1 MKIATTNNILWVV
14 YLSLLAVL
22 LPHTAWAFQQFE
34 PARVGWDIVDNIS
47 LTAWLAALAFE
58 AAIAALTHKL
68 SKHIEATRKGMKGR
82 ERFAYQYLNAYSFGL
97 ILSLGISSMA
107 NLAHA
112 VQFGW
117 QIKIFTDWKVPFGVY
132 AFVFGA
138 VLPLISYL
146 FARVLSNET
155 ETESTEDPQ
164 VIQLRQDNSNL
175 RKQLRESQNSE
186 ATVKARLDA
195 MGDVFVRLM
204 SEDKKTRIL
213 AAAERWPKLPGSSIA
228 TITDTSGAYVSE
240 VLNAN

>member
-1 MKIATTNNILWVV
+1 MNNNMTNKVLWIV

-34 PARVGWDIVDNIS
+34 PARTGWYIFDNIS

-68 SKHIEATRKGMKGR
+68 SEHIEATKKGLKGR
-82 ERFAYQYLNAYSFGL
+82 ERFVYQYLNAYSIGL
-97 ILSLGISSMA
+97 ILSLCISSMA

-155 ETESTEDPQ
+155 EQDAIEDPQ
-164 VIQLRQDNSNL
+164 LLQLRQDNSNL
-175 RKQLRESQNSE
+175 RKQLRDSQASE
-186 ATVKARLDA
+186 AAIRARLDA

-240 VLNAN
+240 VLSK